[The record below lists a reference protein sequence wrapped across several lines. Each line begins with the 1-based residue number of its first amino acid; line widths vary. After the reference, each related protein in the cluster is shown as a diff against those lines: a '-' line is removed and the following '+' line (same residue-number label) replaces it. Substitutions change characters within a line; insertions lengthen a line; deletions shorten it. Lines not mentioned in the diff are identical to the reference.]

1 MHSDDCSQLT
11 ENQPA
16 ASCAWLAPPP
26 PAAPWIE
33 AAKKFGR
40 SEAGLTAISLF
51 DQAVVSGTRFMTT
64 VLVGRLC
71 GPSEL
76 GVYSLGFAV
85 IVLVSNLQDSLIC
98 GPFVVY
104 RNWVANDRRSRY
116 SGSTFVHQLVLSGI
130 AAALLAVG
138 AGTLGLLRISSNSSA
153 MIWTLAAVVPFAS
166 LYEFARK
173 FCFAKL
179 SMLQALAWDLVA
191 SGLQIGMLYLF
202 WKRGQLSAAT
212 AMLAVGAASGVA
224 ATTWLWR
231 TRAEFR
237 VDRTCIRPD
246 WGQNLG
252 FGRWALLSQLIEV
265 TNTYYVHWLLAFTL
279 GTAATGLYAASTTIV
294 QFAHPL
300 TLGVSNILSPAAA
313 RAFRRGGPFA
323 VRRVV
328 ARGFALLAATVG
340 TYCLVVAFFGPEF
353 LGSLFGREF
362 THDRST
368 LVALAGATFVGVASL
383 AANAGLWAL
392 NRPRLSSLTSLIGLA
407 VLVSSSWLLVGR
419 IGVLG
424 AACSTLLSA
433 AAVAAARSF
442 SFFQLTRAPKTG
454 SQTLAHEV
462 EL

>member
-1 MHSDDCSQLT
+1 
-11 ENQPA
+11 
-16 ASCAWLAPPP
+16 
-26 PAAPWIE
+26 
-33 AAKKFGR
+33 
-40 SEAGLTAISLF
+40 
-51 DQAVVSGTRFMTT
+51 
-64 VLVGRLC
+64 
-71 GPSEL
+71 
-76 GVYSLGFAV
+76 
-85 IVLVSNLQDSLIC
+85 
-98 GPFVVY
+98 
-104 RNWVANDRRSRY
+104 
-116 SGSTFVHQLVLSGI
+116 
-130 AAALLAVG
+130 
-138 AGTLGLLRISSNSSA
+138 
-153 MIWTLAAVVPFAS
+153 
-166 LYEFARK
+166 
-173 FCFAKL
+173 
-179 SMLQALAWDLVA
+179 
-191 SGLQIGMLYLF
+191 MLYLF
-202 WKRGQLSAAT
+202 WKRGQLSAVT

-246 WGQNLG
+246 WGQNLA

-279 GTAATGLYAASTTIV
+279 GTAATGLYAASMTIV

-313 RAFRRGGPFA
+313 RAFRRGGQFA

-383 AANAGLWAL
+383 ATNAGLWAL

-407 VLVSSSWLLVGR
+407 VLVGSSWLLVGR

-442 SFFQLTRAPKTG
+442 SFLELTRAPKTG